1 MAPNHQTPAL
11 PPTDRL
17 CLSVAEAA
25 DAIRVSP
32 RQVYTLARDC
42 GLPTIKLLGRR
53 LVPLEAFR
61 RWLAEFPLDRPGAER
76 PDEPEPE
83 TARAAGDAT
92 ARQEKDRTHGP

>member
-1 MAPNHQTPAL
+1 MTPDHQTAAL

-61 RWLAEFPLDRPGAER
+61 RWVAELPLDRLGAG
-76 PDEPEPE
+76 EPV
-83 TARAAGDAT
+83 AAHAKGDGHAE
-92 ARQEKDRTHGP
+92 A